1 MASKNIST
9 KTTAERFAG
18 LLKDDYAKK
27 TEVEAVLGTTQDTSS
42 AATVYGARALA
53 NEKVASITAGGGI
66 DVKASSPNSST
77 APAVSVKLSAKTGN
91 DLSIETGSGEEG
103 LYFHQAAAPTVS
115 VIEKASPNTGYLK
128 SYQVT
133 VDSAPVGIDIDIPKD
148 FLVKSATSGV
158 VTAADKAAGGKF
170 ENNTNYTVGDAYLD
184 FVINV
189 KSGTATDEH
198 VYVNVSN
205 LVDAYTAGNG
215 RQESN
220 SLVSNS
226 TPPMLAAC
234 PSAPT
239 GSPLNLPRPIPT
251 PTEPRPLT
259 GSPVRCLA
267 RTSTS
272 WITLSWR
279 TTSATTPRR
288 NCVPCWACPLPARN
302 LNEGGKTDVDETG

>member
-205 LVDAYTAGNG
+205 LVDVYNAGNG
-215 RQESN
+215 LQESN
-220 SLVSNS
+220 NEFSIKLDASNARGLS
-226 TPPMLAAC
+226 ISANGLALELATPDTYTDGTKTADGVAGAMS
-234 PSAPT
+234 SADKYKLDHAIVEDDI
-239 GSPLNLPRPIPT
+239 SDY
-251 PTEPRPLT
+251 TEAEL
-259 GSPVRCLA
+259 
-267 RTSTS
+267 RT
-272 WITLSWR
+272 LLG
-279 TTSATTPRR
+279 
-288 NCVPCWACPLPARN
+288 LPAASA
-302 LNEGGKTDVDETG
+302 